1 MVKKVSLT
9 VKSMGIPTPIIARG
23 VNPHESIRQSALTLD
38 GPAIDEAIRAN
49 DLVMVDAAP
58 NGIPGF
64 MKLPAVSELSQFA
77 EERGVDLGADSAKIV
92 ENFVANFSSRFG
104 IVWYGSEQVEM
115 NMLDDSISEARLS
128 DVIGEEFIECEF
140 NNVVMMRDAYI
151 KHVIVPAVD
160 ADKCDELLIGG
171 NLCIVEKDDA
181 LALGAVVDS
190 TKVETVYGAGAS
202 IHPIP
207 GTTVIRVGKYDC
219 DKLGKTFTVVD
230 FVC

>member
-64 MKLPAVSELSQFA
+64 TKLPAVAEVVQFA
-77 EERGVDLGADSAKIV
+77 GDRGITITDDANKVK
-92 ENFVANFSSRFG
+92 NFIANFSSRFG
-104 IVWYGSEQVEM
+104 IVWYGNEQAEM
-115 NMLDDSISEARLS
+115 NMLDDSISEAKLS
-128 DVIGEEFIECEF
+128 DVIGDEFIECEF

-160 ADKCDELLIGG
+160 ADKRDELLIGG
-171 NLCIVEKDDA
+171 NLCIVEKGDT

-190 TKVETVYGAGAS
+190 TRVEAVYGAGAS

-207 GTTVIRVGKYDC
+207 GTTVIRVDKYDC